1 MTKDKALT
9 LALEKLEHLWEIGID
24 AEYKVELL
32 PEIKA
37 IKKALAQDE
46 WVELTRGEILSWE
59 MPAASSVV
67 EFVWFVE
74 RKIREKN
81 DSSLRRSWTGLTSE
95 ELTDL
100 FYNENL
106 GQQSAVGQAIELLR
120 ERNT

>member
-1 MTKDKALT
+1 MTTEENLIESD
-9 LALEKLEHLWEIGID
+9 
-24 AEYKVELL
+24 
-32 PEIKA
+32 
-37 IKKALAQDE
+37 
-46 WVELTRGEILSWE
+46 WVELTRGDILSWE
-59 MPAASSVV
+59 MPAVSSVV

-74 RKIREKN
+74 RKIRERNEPLLK
-81 DSSLRRSWTGLTSE
+81 RTWTGLTND

>member
-1 MTKDKALT
+1 MTTKET
-9 LALEKLEHLWEIGID
+9 LIESD
-24 AEYKVELL
+24 
-32 PEIKA
+32 
-37 IKKALAQDE
+37 
-46 WVELTRGEILSWE
+46 WVELTRGDILSWE

-81 DSSLRRSWTGLTSE
+81 DSSLRRSWTGLTNE

-106 GQQSAVGQAIELLR
+106 GQMSAVGQAIELLR

>member
-1 MTKDKALT
+1 MTTDEALK
-9 LALEKLEHLWEIGID
+9 LAID
-24 AEYKVELL
+24 ALKDAFYEKADEAKTALVE
-32 PEIKA
+32 PEWA
-37 IKKALAQDE
+37 
-46 WVELTRGEILSWE
+46 ELTRGEILSWE

-81 DSSLRRSWTGLTSE
+81 ESLPKRTWIGLTND

-100 FYNENL
+100 FYNTNL

>member
-1 MTKDKALT
+1 MTKEKALT
-9 LALEKLEHLWEIGID
+9 LALEALEGNHAKWSTKGPAIE
-24 AEYKVELL
+24 
-32 PEIKA
+32 A
-37 IKKALAQDE
+37 IKEALAQDE
-46 WVELTRGEILSWE
+46 WQELTRGEILSWE
-59 MPAASSVV
+59 LPDAPSFV
-67 EFVWFVE
+67 ELVWFVE

>member
-1 MTKDKALT
+1 MTRDEALK
-9 LALEKLEHLWEIGID
+9 LAID
-24 AEYKVELL
+24 ALKNAFYE
-32 PEIKA
+32 KA
-37 IKKALAQDE
+37 DEAKKALAEPE
-46 WVELTRGEILSWE
+46 WNELTRGDILSWE
-59 MPAASSVV
+59 LSDLCFSSKV

-81 DSSLRRSWTGLTSE
+81 EFLPQRTWVGLTND

-106 GQQSAVGQAIELLR
+106 GQMSAVGQAIELLR

>member
-1 MTKDKALT
+1 MTTDEALK
-9 LALEKLEHLWEIGID
+9 LAID
-24 AEYKVELL
+24 ALKDAFYE
-32 PEIKA
+32 KA
-37 IKKALAQDE
+37 DEAKKALAEPE
-46 WVELTRGEILSWE
+46 WAELTRGDILSWE

-81 DSSLRRSWTGLTSE
+81 EPLLQRTWTGLTND

-106 GQQSAVGQAIELLR
+106 GQMSAVGQAIELLK

>member
-1 MTKDKALT
+1 MTTEKTLT
-9 LALEKLEHLWEIGID
+9 ER
-24 AEYKVELL
+24 
-32 PEIKA
+32 
-37 IKKALAQDE
+37 E
-46 WVELTRGEILSWE
+46 WVELTRGDILSWE

-81 DSSLRRSWTGLTSE
+81 ESLPKRTWVGLTND

-100 FYNENL
+100 FHNKNL
-106 GQQSAVGQAIELLR
+106 GQMSAVGQAIELLK

>member
-1 MTKDKALT
+1 MTKNEALR
-9 LALEKLEHLWEIGID
+9 LAMDALID
-24 AEYKVELL
+24 ADYQKGDEA
-32 PEIKA
+32 IFA
-37 IKKALAQDE
+37 IKEALADDE
-46 WVELTRGEILSWE
+46 WSELTRREILSWE

-81 DSSLRRSWTGLTSE
+81 ESLLKRTWTGLTND

-106 GQQSAVGQAIELLR
+106 GQMSAVGQAIELLR

>member
-1 MTKDKALT
+1 MTRDEALK
-9 LALEKLEHLWEIGID
+9 LALDALEDADYEKADE
-24 AEYKVELL
+24 A
-32 PEIKA
+32 
-37 IKKALAQDE
+37 KKALVKPE

-59 MPAASSVV
+59 MPAAPSFV
-67 EFVWFVE
+67 ELVWFVE

-100 FYNENL
+100 FYNTNL

>member
-1 MTKDKALT
+1 MTTEKT
-9 LALEKLEHLWEIGID
+9 LIESD
-24 AEYKVELL
+24 
-32 PEIKA
+32 
-37 IKKALAQDE
+37 
-46 WVELTRGEILSWE
+46 WVELTRGDILSWE

-81 DSSLRRSWTGLTSE
+81 ESLPKRAWVGLTND

-106 GQQSAVGQAIELLR
+106 GQMSAVGQAIELLR